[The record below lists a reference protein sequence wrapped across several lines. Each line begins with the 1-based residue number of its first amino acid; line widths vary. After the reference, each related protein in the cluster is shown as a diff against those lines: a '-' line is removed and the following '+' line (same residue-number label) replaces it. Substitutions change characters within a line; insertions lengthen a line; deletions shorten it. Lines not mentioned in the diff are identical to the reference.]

1 MENKPLI
8 SVIVPVYNVQ
18 KYVRKSVES
27 ILQQTYKNLEIILV
41 DDGSTD
47 ESGKICDMLARS
59 DNRVTVIH
67 KKNGGLSD
75 ARNAGLDRATGELIG
90 FVDSDDYIEKNMYEV
105 LEERMRINEAD
116 ISCCGRYVVQ
126 ESDGTKTP
134 YFILDREQILSP
146 CQAIGKLLVWDSC
159 DSAAW
164 DKLYKVK
171 LFKGRRYPFGVLH
184 EDLNFTSK
192 LFSESDKIVLTG
204 MPLYNYLIRE
214 NRI

>member
-1 MENKPLI
+1 M
-8 SVIVPVYNVQ
+8 
-18 KYVRKSVES
+18 
-27 ILQQTYKNLEIILV
+27 
-41 DDGSTD
+41 
-47 ESGKICDMLARS
+47 
-59 DNRVTVIH
+59 
-67 KKNGGLSD
+67 
-75 ARNAGLDRATGELIG
+75 
-90 FVDSDDYIEKNMYEV
+90 
-105 LEERMRINEAD
+105 
-116 ISCCGRYVVQ
+116 VQ

-214 NRI
+214 NSICNKPFTTQKFDIYEQAKLNCQFVEIHTRNLRKKQNIFYLGVHVLYCRALQMLHR

>member
-18 KYVRKSVES
+18 KYVKKSVES

-47 ESGKICDMLARS
+47 ESGDICDMLACS

-75 ARNAGLDRATGELIG
+75 ARNAGLDRATGEFVG

-105 LEERMRINEAD
+105 LEERLNINGAD

-126 ESDGTKTP
+126 ESDGRKTS
-134 YFILDREQILSP
+134 YFTSAGEEVLSP
-146 CQAIGKLLVWDSC
+146 CQAIGKLLIWDGC

-164 DKLYKVK
+164 DKLYKAE
-171 LFKGRRYPFGVLH
+171 LFRNHR
-184 EDLNFTSK
+184 
-192 LFSESDKIVLTG
+192 
-204 MPLYNYLIRE
+204 
-214 NRI
+214 

>member
-67 KKNGGLSD
+67 KKNGG
-75 ARNAGLDRATGELIG
+75 
-90 FVDSDDYIEKNMYEV
+90 
-105 LEERMRINEAD
+105 
-116 ISCCGRYVVQ
+116 
-126 ESDGTKTP
+126 KT
-134 YFILDREQILSP
+134 
-146 CQAIGKLLVWDSC
+146 
-159 DSAAW
+159 
-164 DKLYKVK
+164 
-171 LFKGRRYPFGVLH
+171 
-184 EDLNFTSK
+184 
-192 LFSESDKIVLTG
+192 
-204 MPLYNYLIRE
+204 
-214 NRI
+214 